1 MGLGDGLLEQ
11 LQLFGDDFQA
21 GAAGHPC
28 DVPARPREA
37 RDEPGANGIAN
48 ANHDDGDRLGGI
60 LGCRHSLRPRRYDD
74 VHLEPDQLGRKIG
87 QPVEPTLRKSIVDD
101 NILALNPPELAQ
113 PCHKTLRVV
122 ADSLYRVIH
131 YCVTN
136 DLPILT
142 VLVVRSNNRK
152 LSGDAV
158 KNIYNECR
166 DLGVDV
172 GLDPDAFV
180 QTQIELSHNVV
191 IDQLPEAK

>member
-48 ANHDDGDRLGGI
+48 TNHDDMDRLGGN

-74 VHLEPDQLGRKIG
+74 VHLESDQLGRKVG

-101 NILALNPPELAQ
+101 DVLPFNPPALSQ
-113 PCHKTLRVV
+113 
-122 ADSLYRVIH
+122 SLPEGLQERWG
-131 YCVTN
+131 
-136 DLPILT
+136 
-142 VLVVRSNNRK
+142 
-152 LSGDAV
+152 SGGRAAREITYPVDFPRRLGLGG
-158 KNIYNECR
+158 ER
-166 DLGVDV
+166 RGEETTSQGVDER
-172 GLDPDAFV
+172 
-180 QTQIELSHNVV
+180 TSIH
-191 IDQLPEAK
+191 